1 MKSDGDSDSR
11 IRVAI
16 VCVRLS
22 VIHCNCISLT
32 LLFHSGG
39 GIGGLALATFL
50 SSSEHDTA
58 NLDISLYEASPS
70 LTELGAG
77 VGVWL
82 RTWRILSSYSF
93 DSDDVRARASEH
105 GRAEAAEEDEVG
117 GLAKELRK
125 IAPEGRDMSDGIRE

>member
-1 MKSDGDSDSR
+1 MCTISQFLITAVSKVMKSDGDSDSR

-22 VIHCNCISLT
+22 IIHCISLT

-93 DSDDVRARASEH
+93 KSDH
-105 GRAEAAEEDEVG
+105 EE
-117 GLAKELRK
+117 GLAKELGK
-125 IAPEGRDMSDGIRE
+125 IAPEGRDMGDGIRE